1 MHNIMTTDEAVNLL
15 SVSTFCNNYQLV
27 NFLLI
32 VFIGKFVKIN
42 CNTDI

>member
-15 SVSTFCNNYQLV
+15 SFSTFCNNYNMV
-27 NFLLI
+27 NLLFI

-42 CNTDI
+42 

>member
-15 SVSTFCNNYQLV
+15 SFSPFCNNYKMV
-27 NFLLI
+27 NLLFI

-42 CNTDI
+42 